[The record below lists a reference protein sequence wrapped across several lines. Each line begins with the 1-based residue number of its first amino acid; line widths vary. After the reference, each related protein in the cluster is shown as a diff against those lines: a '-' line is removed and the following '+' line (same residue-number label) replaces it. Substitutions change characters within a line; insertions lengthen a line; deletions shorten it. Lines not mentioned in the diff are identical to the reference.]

1 MKQRALEALKGP
13 GAAGIL
19 LTLAAVTNAIAQ
31 SYPERPLRLLVPYG
45 PGGPTDVIAR
55 VVGQRLS
62 ELVGRSVIVE
72 NRPGA
77 TGNIGTTLAARA
89 TPDGHTILVHT
100 TAFAVNPS
108 LFHDAGYDPIK
119 QFAPVIVAG
128 STPNMLF
135 AHPSVPAH
143 TLSELIALAKA
154 KPLSYASPG
163 PGTTPHLTAELLL
176 RTIYGVDIV
185 QVPYTSGAAAAA
197 AVVAGQVPIGCLAM
211 PSVVPHAKSGR
222 LRGIAVTSAQRTPAL
237 PEVPTVA
244 ESGHPGYEDYTW
256 VAFMAPRGTPRAI
269 VAKLNAE
276 IAKLL
281 KEPVVSQRLAPLGF
295 DYTPNTPA
303 EFEDYLKREVA
314 KWAKVVKD
322 TGARVD

>member
-1 MKQRALEALKGP
+1 MNRQSIEALNIV
-13 GAAGIL
+13 GAVSVA
-19 LTLAAVTNAIAQ
+19 LTLALATNAVAQ
-31 SYPERPLRLLVPYG
+31 TYPERPLRFLVPYG

-62 ELVGRSVIVE
+62 ELVGRPVVIE

-77 TGNIGTTLAARA
+77 TGNIGTTLVARA
-89 TPDGHTILVHT
+89 TPDGHTVLVHT

-108 LFHDAGYDPIK
+108 LFRNAGYDAI
-119 QFAPVIVAG
+119 QHFTPVIIAG

-135 AHPSVPAH
+135 AHPSVPAR
-143 TLSELIALAKA
+143 TLGELIALAKA

-176 RTIYGVDIV
+176 RTMYGVDIV

-197 AVVAGQVPIGCLAM
+197 AVVGGQVPIGCLAM
-211 PSVVPHAKSGR
+211 PSVVPHAKAGK
-222 LRGIAVTSAQRTPAL
+222 LRGIVVTSAQRTPAM

-256 VAFMAPRGTPRAI
+256 VAFLAPRGTPRAI
-269 VAKLNAE
+269 VEKLNGE

-281 KEPVVSQRLAPLGF
+281 KEPAVNQRLAPLGF
-295 DYTPNTPA
+295 EHNPNTPA
-303 EFEDYLKREVA
+303 EFDKYLKREVV

>member
-1 MKQRALEALKGP
+1 MNRQKLEALNIP
-13 GAAGIL
+13 GAAAVAL
-19 LTLAAVTNAIAQ
+19 SLFLAASAVAQ
-31 SYPERPLRLLVPYG
+31 TYPERPVRFLVPYG

-55 VVGQRLS
+55 IVGQRLS
-62 ELVGRSVIVE
+62 ELVGRPVVIE

-77 TGNIGTTLAARA
+77 TGNIGTTLVARA
-89 TPDGHTILVHT
+89 QPDGHTVLVHT

-108 LFHDAGYDPIK
+108 LFRDAGYDPIK
-119 QFAPVIVAG
+119 QFTPVIVAG

-135 AHPSVPAH
+135 AHPSVPVR
-143 TLSELIALAKA
+143 TLKELIALAKA

-163 PGTTPHLTAELLL
+163 PGTTPHLTAEMLL
-176 RTIYGVDIV
+176 RTLYHVDVV

-197 AVVAGQVPIGCLAM
+197 AVVGGQVPIGCLAM
-211 PSVVPHAKSGR
+211 PSVVPHAKAGK
-222 LRGIAVTSAQRTPAL
+222 LRGIVVTSGQRTPAM

-256 VAFMAPRGTPRAI
+256 VAFFAPSGTPRAI
-269 VAKLNAE
+269 VEKLNAE
-276 IAKLL
+276 IARLL
-281 KEPVVSQRLAPLGF
+281 KEPAVNQRLAVLGF
-295 DYTPNTPA
+295 DHSPNTPD
-303 EFEDYLKREVA
+303 EFEQYLRREVV